1 MRIKI
6 RRCCHIFKNFTLSMF
21 IAFASIFILTFGL
34 FRSKSRVPSSIVF
47 SLTSEQV
54 YSERGIEDIVTSLQ
68 EKRFQDFFGVGKLLI
83 EVRSTKSLLARDKL
97 ITFDA
102 PFFLLT
108 RCVKRV
114 HYRSFV
120 MKVFRSAIRPR
131 GQELFGLKEVK
142 RSVFDLAV
150 YEVLHQHRYPE
161 FDLVTTN
168 SSLKKLPIAF
178 QCPIKGRR
186 IMVWYSTNSKPI
198 YFRGNPQSLNWD
210 VGAIIKGID
219 SHLVWTKY
227 DVVYLKSLGIHKAHA
242 IGPILFQTQIVAE
255 KSARNY
261 VITYFDVTPLAP
273 SYDYIVGTQE
283 NFYSEPNALRD
294 LEAIEKL
301 SADLNGV
308 FANKVQVRIKPKRV
322 YSQMHSKKY
331 ITKIMEHSRQHQIE
345 ILSPYANLYEIISQ
359 SDLVIATPWTS
370 PAVLAKEMSVNAV
383 FFAIR
388 VADWDLP
395 DVYEGIRVIKSL
407 SEFRAYV
414 NFSVQEKFN
423 K

>member
-1 MRIKI
+1 MRIKV
-6 RRCCHIFKNFTLSMF
+6 RRCCQILKNLTLSMF
-21 IAFASIFILTFGL
+21 IAFASLFILTFGL

-54 YSERGIEDIVTSLQ
+54 FSGRGIEDIVTVLKK
-68 EKRFQDFFGVGKLLI
+68 KRFQDFFGVGNLLI

-108 RCVKRV
+108 RCVKIV

-120 MKVFRSAIRPR
+120 MKVFRSVIRLR

-168 SSLKKLPIAF
+168 SSLEKLPIAF

-186 IMVWYSTNSKPI
+186 VMVWYSTNSKPI

-227 DVVYLKSLGIHKAHA
+227 DVVYLESLGIHKAHA
-242 IGPILFQTQIVAE
+242 IGPILFQTQIVGE
-255 KSARNY
+255 RSARNY

-273 SYDYIVGTQE
+273 SYDYIVGTQD
-283 NFYSEPNALRD
+283 NFYSERNALRD

-301 SADLNGV
+301 SANLNGA
-308 FANKVQVRIKPKRV
+308 FANKVQVRIKPKRA

-370 PAVLAKEMSVNAV
+370 PAVLAKELATNSV
-383 FFAIR
+383 FFTIR
-388 VADWDLP
+388 AAEWDLP
-395 DVYEGIRVIKSL
+395 AEYEGIRVINSCGEL
-407 SEFRAYV
+407 TEYV
-414 NFSVQEKFN
+414 NLGIQKKF
-423 K
+423 KK